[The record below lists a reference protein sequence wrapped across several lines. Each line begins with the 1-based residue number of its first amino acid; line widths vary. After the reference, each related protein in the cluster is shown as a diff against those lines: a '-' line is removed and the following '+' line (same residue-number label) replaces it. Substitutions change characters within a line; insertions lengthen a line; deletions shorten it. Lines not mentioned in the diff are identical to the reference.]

1 MDKNDLP
8 DSATLLAILELI
20 SANEAKIQARLAGAA
35 ASPVLMGEGETA
47 AQDEY
52 LASPPV
58 VTFDIKDFIL
68 KDVDISEQGL
78 ESLFSH
84 LFVPAITNATELASF
99 IAKLK
104 TAVTNA
110 ERTTRYNA
118 ILNHISSFIDQ
129 LNLSADIA
137 FGSYNVQDT
146 DSISTDVFVYM
157 FRDLKVPIADEDLHF
172 LCSYLAVKADNQVD
186 FRSFLNE
193 MQHRNPSV
201 AYQSD
206 VRSFSF
212 SNWHE
217 ALWWQLANYIR
228 SSGVSLQDAIL
239 QYDTDN
245 SGTLS
250 AAEFGELLDRLG
262 LHLLPEQQQQLLQQF
277 EFANSDGSLL
287 NVKAFLRSAQT
298 ECSFFLSAPTNPA
311 IEHIL
316 DTIAQRLFDRQI
328 GLKQVLTQ
336 LKITASDTVDIRGM
350 RMILSHL
357 KIRYTESELTAL
369 VKTFDWRG
377 DGRVV
382 LPELDRQLNQRPL
395 GPLPFSRFKEELTTT
410 EQAAENVLRKLRK
423 RLMEGD
429 KAWFDAI
436 ARASS
441 THKNGLMTHLE
452 FFDSLAVHKRR
463 LQLTTSELNCL
474 IDDLD
479 WGADGFVS
487 CADFIRKV
495 KELPLLNR
503 TQPAVTVQASEQETS
518 SAAADATTDLETE
531 SSPSSVRVESP
542 TKMER
547 DVRTWSE
554 KIYDFI
560 LFNLDRIGLPL
571 HDAFVLHKSFAA
583 GTVMQRKDF
592 QRFLESK
599 WATKLSVDDL
609 ERLSNAL
616 DMTGDS
622 RVTVEELIRRL
633 KVRSDSKAIQLKEKK
648 LRSAWVKRAFHNV
661 GYSIQRTGL
670 TVSQAFCQT
679 NSDATLF
686 ISREEFKL
694 ALRRL
699 HVHMSEQVVSEL
711 MEWLDTGRNGKVSMI
726 EIARGLNDKSY
737 VAAHSSAGGSMSSQG
752 RPAVSVAVVTSAQWF
767 EDTIVE
773 IATRT
778 FRLSR
783 SLPSL
788 LTSHDNNNTNNS
800 NSSHSNKDVY
810 VSIVDFEKVLGRL
823 QLSLSDTEKVELTRR
838 FELTQDGRLSVADF
852 EKKVLDIYTNRRNS
866 TDETEKHKYPIPVT
880 EKTEIDILLERLLT
894 SVAPYRQALI
904 DKLTGVVVY
913 PNTTELLETK
923 ASNKKELKQKLASAG
938 FVDLSEGELD
948 RIYRAIQAPFPA
960 VANLS
965 ADRLAVL
972 ANLSQTGTLWKEF
985 VTRLMERELS
995 IATKEATQIRK
1006 EEARKSILTGM
1017 IHVLDRQEISVDT
1030 FVSLFD
1036 ISKDGFIGVDELIF
1050 GVHMCRIGLDFDQL
1064 DDFID
1069 ALDINQ
1075 DGELSL
1081 AELKTALEN
1090 RSTEMK
1096 RAGLKS
1102 QPSVEENINSLLLE
1116 MKAKIAKMGIS
1127 LYEMFERFDTNG
1139 DGAIS
1144 ANELQEALI
1153 QLGIDVTDS
1162 TLNTPRFPSRFNS
1175 LLSVFDVNGDGKI
1188 SYSELAQQFN
1198 IPNRAPPPFGYVPV
1212 AIAVPSTVHKLR
1224 KQMTDLLL
1232 EEDRVAAE
1240 PTVNALCTKI
1250 RQMTLTVSDVF
1261 KRLDIAGTG
1270 IVSRRMLARGL
1281 HFFRICP
1288 SPEELSA
1295 LFMILDPNR
1304 LNRIFLGEFKD
1315 LLQQKLLQSQS
1326 YLFDERAKE
1335 LQFAS
1340 EWLDKEFYVISKYLK
1355 RSKMGLQ
1362 SALNLFQSLANEN
1375 GGIQREPFHNLLKKF
1390 GIHAT
1395 VPDLTGVFESLDL
1408 DRDGLLSFQEFS
1420 ERICQYLITTRN
1432 FESGVLRRKQTM
1444 SMSISLDENKNKST
1458 KTNNDDSSNHQ
1469 RNNNMDCRSMDEIF
1483 QVLYYRIPREPG
1495 VPLASYFDD
1504 HGVDSKQNRWVPVR
1518 VFRNRLH
1525 SIKVDLNWIEFSDLM
1540 SILEV
1545 CRDDRVSLAEL
1556 ENQFKVRIEEEREKL
1571 QRASKPIKLR
1581 ENSETEGRKYLE
1593 QHQILLLFDHLTT
1606 LLTLERPQAIEPFL
1620 VERLKELQSI
1630 RDHRTDNLGFFTTED
1645 VQAMFG
1651 MWDIRQQ
1658 GQINQEHLNFT
1669 RSIFMTQPK
1678 PSATP
1683 TPPMPLL
1690 PTNRNGYGTVNG
1702 NDKDDDDD
1710 DGADKVSQES
1720 FVAQL
1725 MRDIQD
1731 RYTPGLLNK

>member
-1 MDKNDLP
+1 MEDKKDLP
-8 DSATLLAILELI
+8 DLTTLLAILELI
-20 SANEAKIQARLAGAA
+20 SANEARIQARLAGAA
-35 ASPVLMGEGETA
+35 PTPVPMADGEESA

-52 LASPPV
+52 LASPPAA
-58 VTFDIKDFIL
+58 TFEIKDFIL
-68 KDVDISEQGL
+68 KDVDISEEGL
-78 ESLFSH
+78 ESLFAH
-84 LFVPAITNATELASF
+84 LFVPAISNASELSSF

-129 LNLSADIA
+129 LNLSADVA
-137 FGSYNVQDT
+137 FGSYNIQDT
-146 DSISTDVFVYM
+146 DCISSDVFVYM
-157 FRDLKVPIADEDLHF
+157 FKDLKVPIAEEDLQF
-172 LCSYLAVKADNQVD
+172 LCSYLAVKTDNQVD

-193 MQHRNPSV
+193 MEHRNPSV

-212 SNWHE
+212 PNWQD

-228 SSGVSLQDAIL
+228 SSGVSLQDAVL

-277 EFANSDGSLL
+277 EFTNSDGSLL
-287 NVKAFLRSAQT
+287 NVKAFLKSAQT
-298 ECSFFLSAPTNPA
+298 ECSFFLKPPTNPA
-311 IEHIL
+311 TEHIL
-316 DTIAQRLFDRQI
+316 DTVAQRLFDRQL

-336 LKITASDTVDIRGM
+336 LKISASDTVDTRGL

-357 KIRYTESELTAL
+357 KIRYTESELTVL

-395 GPLPFSRFKEELTTT
+395 GPLPFSRFKEELTRT

-423 RLMEGD
+423 RLAEGD
-429 KAWFDAI
+429 KAWFEAI
-436 ARASS
+436 SRASS

-452 FFDSLAVHKRR
+452 FFDCLAVHKRR

-479 WGADGFVS
+479 WGSNGFVS
-487 CADFIRKV
+487 CSEFIRKV

-503 TQPAVTVQASEQETS
+503 SQSSMTPQASEPETS
-518 SAAADATTDLETE
+518 STTDATTDLEAE

-547 DVRTWSE
+547 DVRSWSE
-554 KIYDFI
+554 KIYDLI
-560 LFNLDRIGLPL
+560 LFNLDRIGLPQ
-571 HDAFVLHKSFAA
+571 HDAFVLHKSFAS

-599 WATKLSVDDL
+599 WGTKLSTDDL

-622 RVTVEELIRRL
+622 RVTVEELVRRL
-633 KVRSDSKAIQLKEKK
+633 KVRSDSKSIQAKEKK
-648 LRSAWVKRAFHNV
+648 IRSAWVKRAFHNV

-699 HVHMSEQVVSEL
+699 HVHMSDQVVAEL
-711 MEWLDTGRNGKVSMI
+711 MEWLDTGRNGKISMI

-737 VAAHSSAGGSMSSQG
+737 VSPHSSKGSMSSQG

-767 EDTIVE
+767 EDTVVE

-783 SLPSL
+783 SLSSL
-788 LTSHDNNNTNNS
+788 LTSHENSNTN
-800 NSSHSNKDVY
+800 SSGVREKDIY
-810 VSIVDFEKVLGRL
+810 VSIIDFEKVLGRL
-823 QLSLSDTEKVELTRR
+823 QLSLSDIEKMELTRR

-852 EKKVLDIYTNRRNS
+852 EKKVLDIYTTRRNA
-866 TDETEKHKYPIPVT
+866 TDETEKHKFPIPVI
-880 EKTEIDILLERLLT
+880 ERTEIDILLERLLT

-904 DKLTGVVVY
+904 DKLTGVVHY

-972 ANLSQTGTLWKEF
+972 ANLSQTGALWKEF

-995 IATKEATQIRK
+995 MATKEATQIRK
-1006 EEARKSILTGM
+1006 EEARNSILTGM

-1116 MKAKIAKMGIS
+1116 MKAKIAKMGVS
-1127 LYEMFERFDTNG
+1127 LYEMFDRFDTNG

-1144 ANELQEALI
+1144 ANELREALI

-1162 TLNTPRFPSRFNS
+1162 TLNTPRFPNRFDS

-1198 IPNRAPPPFGYVPV
+1198 IPNHAPPPFGYVPV
-1212 AIAVPSTVHKLR
+1212 TIAVPSTVHKLR

-1232 EEDRVAAE
+1232 DEDRVAAE

-1304 LNRIFLGEFKD
+1304 LNRIFLSEFKD
-1315 LLQQKLLQSQS
+1315 LLQEKLLQSQS

-1340 EWLDKEFYVISKYLK
+1340 EWLDSEFYVISKYLK

-1362 SALNLFQSLANEN
+1362 SALNLFRSIANEN
-1375 GGIQREPFHNLLKKF
+1375 GEIQREPFHNLLKKF

-1395 VPDLTGVFESLDL
+1395 VTDLMGVFESLDL

-1432 FESGVLRRKQTM
+1432 FESGFLRRKQTM
-1444 SMSISLDENKNKST
+1444 SMSISLEESKNKSM
-1458 KTNNDDSSNHQ
+1458 NINDPPSNQ
-1469 RNNNMDCRSMDEIF
+1469 LRNNLDCRSMDEIF
-1483 QVLYYRIPREPG
+1483 QVLYHRIPREPG
-1495 VPLASYFDD
+1495 VPLASYFADI
-1504 HGVDSKQNRWVPVR
+1504 DSNNQNRWVPVR

-1545 CRDDRVSLAEL
+1545 CRDDKVSLAEL

-1581 ENSETEGRKYLE
+1581 KNSEVEGRKYLE

-1669 RSIFMTQPK
+1669 RSIFMTQPNPSRTGV
-1678 PSATP
+1678 PSASINTP
-1683 TPPMPLL
+1683 TTPMPA
-1690 PTNRNGYGTVNG
+1690 NGFGTVIG
-1702 NDKDDDDD
+1702 HDDID
-1710 DGADKVSQES
+1710 DGHKVSQES

-1731 RYTPGLLNK
+1731 RYTPGTLK